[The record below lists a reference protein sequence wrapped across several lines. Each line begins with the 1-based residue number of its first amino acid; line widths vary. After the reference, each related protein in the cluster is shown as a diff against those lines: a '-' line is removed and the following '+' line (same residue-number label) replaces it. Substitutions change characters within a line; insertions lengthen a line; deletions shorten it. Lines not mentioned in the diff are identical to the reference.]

1 MLRIHH
7 QMLDTFLHYQAKY
20 VLSCA
25 LMMLSSMYVVTLTQ
39 ESERLLQLL
48 FQGNESYSIITQK

>member
-1 MLRIHH
+1 
-7 QMLDTFLHYQAKY
+7 MLDTFLHYQAKY